1 MIHKDI
7 KGATPVMSHFIFCMA
22 LFYTWSTSTLPTEAS
37 QPGFKGRLSE
47 PSVMQEYCQWEVFNA
62 SCPRGE
68 VIMMQA
74 AQYGRMELGR
84 CLLRDYG
91 YIGCGKSVLTYV
103 DSR

>member
-1 MIHKDI
+1 MNLFKMNPYLPSFGII
-7 KGATPVMSHFIFCMA
+7 NA
-22 LFYTWSTSTLPTEAS
+22 LFYLWSISILEAQVN
-37 QPGFKGRLSE
+37 QPGYMATVSE
-47 PSVMQEYCQWEVFNA
+47 PGVIQEYCQWEVFNA